1 MVTAQRIGAMSYA
14 EYLAFDRNA
23 EAKHE
28 YVDGEVYATA
38 GGSPEHARLAARL
51 SAQLLA
57 GLASRP
63 CDVFS
68 ADLRVRN
75 VVTGRS
81 TYPDVTVVCG
91 RMKRALDDE
100 QAVVNPMLVVEVL
113 SESTEG
119 QDRGDEW
126 RHYQRIESLQI
137 YVLVSQSEPLVEV
150 FRRAGD
156 AWRYETAGPGQR
168 IVLDEHGLAIDVDA
182 LYRRGLEG

>member
-1 MVTAQRIGAMSYA
+1 MSHA
-14 EYLAFDRNA
+14 EYLAFEREA
-23 EAKHE
+23 EGKHE
-28 YVDGEVYATA
+28 YVNGEVYAMA

-91 RMKRALDDE
+91 RMEHASDDE
-100 QAVVNPMLVVEVL
+100 LAVANPMLVAEVL
-113 SESTEG
+113 SEGTER
-119 QDRGDEW
+119 QDRGEKW

-137 YVLVSQSEPLVEV
+137 YVLVSQSEPQVEV

-156 AWRYETAGPGQR
+156 AWRYETAGPGQH
-168 IVLDEHGLAIDVDA
+168 IVLDEHGLTIDVDA